1 MSERLERLSEHI
13 REHPSDYQ
21 AVISF
26 YKLRSKEI
34 EHEIWLK
41 RIPKL
46 RLIAKCRRKLNGG
59 E

>member
-1 MSERLERLSEHI
+1 MRDRLSRLKSHI
-13 REHPSDYQ
+13 EKHPADYQ

-34 EHEIWLK
+34 EHQMMLRK
-41 RIPKL
+41 RPRL
-46 RLIAKCRRKLNGG
+46 RMIAECRRRLDG